1 MTLLKRQNYTEK
13 VKLKKKK
20 KGYVKERVINY
31 SYHKNEN
38 KEVTHCFVERR
49 LMPIILYVREFKNS

>member
-1 MTLLKRQNYTEK
+1 MLKTQNYTEK

-20 KGYVKERVINY
+20 GHVKERVINY